1 MAGKDVTVLFDES
14 GTPQIGINDQT
25 DWFLGVAVRYDQ
37 SPENVIFSRCKR
49 EFGLSNTTPLKND
62 RIKNSRA
69 IRIAELLAGL
79 PLSLFVSGVNIVDP
93 EYREIIVE
101 YERFG
106 NKARAN
112 HRPESRERPIAQII
126 HSHVLDHCL
135 FHSITEYFEAGGR
148 DAAFSVFIDN
158 WSIPI
163 DDIDTYLRYRTKLL
177 KQSISS
183 LCAEYHIGHP
193 NSIARLQLLVDDS
206 SRKRF
211 VDVVASV
218 ISRAFL
224 KTDNPKYSREPMD
237 ILQKCGKA
245 HYGDA
250 TKDSIH
256 IMQGTMNTPPP
267 EANQW
272 FKP

>member
-14 GTPQIGINDQT
+14 GTPKIGNSDRI

-37 SPENVIFSRCKR
+37 SAENEIFFKCTN
-49 EFGLSNTTPLKND
+49 EFGLANSKPLKND

-69 IRIAELLAGL
+69 IEIAKLLAGL
-79 PLSLFVSGVNIVDP
+79 PVSIFVSGVNTADP
-93 EYREIIVE
+93 EYREVIVE

-106 NKARAN
+106 NKARSN

-126 HSHVLDHCL
+126 HSRVLDHCL
-135 FHSITEYFEAGGR
+135 FHSIMDYFEAGGG

-163 DDIDTYLRYRTKLL
+163 EDIDPYLGYRTKLL

-183 LCAEYHIGHP
+183 LCAKYHIGHP

-206 SRKRF
+206 FRKRF
-211 VDVVASV
+211 IDVATSA
-218 ISRAFL
+218 IGRTFL
-224 KTDNPKYSREPMD
+224 KTENLKYSREPLH
-237 ILQKCGKA
+237 ILERCGKA
-245 HYGDA
+245 HFGDE
-250 TKDSIH
+250 TGYSIR
-256 IMQGTMNTPPP
+256 IMQEMMITLPPATDTAP
-267 EANQW
+267 
-272 FKP
+272 